1 MAEDLGQGVKPWG
14 RCQYGSAPPYFSI
27 KHNPTMR
34 NVTGIDWLSFSGYFK
49 PECEMQA
56 HSANFLAEQRDYHTR
71 NFSEVWDIYY
81 NMTSGAA
88 NCRHRAKFGTICC
101 KPQSPILS
109 DRLVSFKLE
118 NDLLYTEHWFLML
131 LTFIDDFNLQDVKI
145 SRVDLYRDFQYLDTP
160 GLPETPREFIQEI
173 AAGKLKKKGGSKYS
187 IYADDEDGGAYAV
200 TYGSILSGRQLAIYN
215 KTKELKEVKDK
226 PYIRKTWA
234 DAGFDKKFPVY
245 RAEVRIC
252 KRGLELFDLECQDKA
267 KLNLKH
273 IYEFS
278 IAPIIDGYFSAVA
291 MWTDSESK
299 YYNPLT
305 ITRSDDTL
313 FPFIPKFKAGIKNPN
328 PHAQAKN
335 VLKWAQDVRDEVK
348 ERNFEG
354 TWYDKTLAILNDF
367 IWLVQSTIPIEKK
380 STKFYRDDEYFR
392 WLTENAKF
400 IKRYRREHTAPL
412 IPLEFF
418 DEQNLPF

>member
-1 MAEDLGQGVKPWG
+1 
-14 RCQYGSAPPYFSI
+14 
-27 KHNPTMR
+27 MR

-49 PECEMQA
+49 PECEMQV
-56 HSANFLAEQRDYHTR
+56 HTANFLAEQREYHTR
-71 NFSEVWDIYY
+71 NFSQVWDIYY

-118 NDLLYTEHWFLML
+118 NDLLYTEHWFLQL
-131 LTFIDDFNLQDVKI
+131 LTFIDDFKLQDVKI
-145 SRVDLYRDFQYLDTP
+145 SRVDLYRDFQYLDTE
-160 GLPETPREFIQEI
+160 GLPETPREFIAEI

-187 IYADDEDGGAYAV
+187 IFADDAEGGVYAV

-226 PYIRKTWA
+226 PYIRKTWK
-234 DAGFDKKFPVY
+234 DAGFDDKFPVY

-252 KRGLELFDLECQDKA
+252 KRGLELFDLECQDKS
-267 KLNLKH
+267 KLNLKQ

-291 MWTDSESK
+291 VWTDADGRTYS
-299 YYNPLT
+299 PLT
-305 ITRSDDTL
+305 ISRQDESL
-313 FPFIPKFKAGIKNPN
+313 FPFIPKFKAGVKNPN
-328 PHAQAKN
+328 PKAQAKN
-335 VLKWAQDVRDEVK
+335 VLKWAEDVRDEVK
-348 ERNFEG
+348 ERNFED
-354 TWYDKTLAILNDF
+354 TWHDKTLAILNDF
-367 IWLVQSTIPIEKK
+367 IWLLQETIPQDKK
-380 STKFYRDDEYFR
+380 SQKEYRDDEYFM
-392 WLTENAKF
+392 WLTHHANF
-400 IKRYRREHTAPL
+400 IRRYRREHTAPL